1 VTIQVKQEF
10 PHCERCG
17 LMMHTSRPHI
27 AARKSE
33 RAPVVFCSALCR
45 DEYAELFG
53 LAEKGDW
60 VTVSE
65 RGGVR

>member
-1 VTIQVKQEF
+1 
-10 PHCERCG
+10 
-17 LMMHTSRPHI
+17 MMHTARPHI
-27 AARKSE
+27 AARKSVE
-33 RAPVVFCSALCR
+33 AVELPRRSGGALAVFCSELCR

-60 VTVSE
+60 VTVTE